1 MTKHAVM
8 NALDQPRTGYTYVT
22 EAKPATKSNLLA
34 LRDLLLETEQSE
46 AALAVEK
53 AIAAC
58 SAIAAA
64 QEEHA
69 VEQAS
74 AMNYDTD
81 TEAREIAEFCSG
93 AVVQEFT
100 QADDEERQD
109 LYLLGMGS

>member
-22 EAKPATKSNLLA
+22 ETKPATKSNLLA

-58 SAIAAA
+58 SAIAAK

-69 VEQAS
+69 VEQS
-74 AMNYDTD
+74 SSMEYDTD
-81 TEAREIAEFCSG
+81 AEAREIAEFCSG
-93 AVVQEFT
+93 EEVQEFT
-100 QADDEERQD
+100 QADDDERGD
-109 LYLLGMGS
+109 LYTMGMGA